1 MSQHT
6 LCFLMHV
13 VSLETLTKPDVQA
26 LQGSSAHIQMPLTQ
40 LSILQHLQGV

>member
-26 LQGSSAHIQMPLTQ
+26 LQDSSAHILTQ